1 MAECHGC
8 VIRAPRVS
16 EHGRHGRGT
25 RHWRASRQWHP
36 GGPTSATTSGSASVL
51 AQHAERITAEGR
63 YRIPSLLLIDN
74 ACDFGHGTVKFVVGD
89 EVVVAAVVTGE
100 ADFAVGFGEAFGL
113 LLL

>member
-1 MAECHGC
+1 MKVKRVPLHREP
-8 VIRAPRVS
+8 VNSVLLRIRPLVVNRRR
-16 EHGRHGRGT
+16 E
-25 RHWRASRQWHP
+25 
-36 GGPTSATTSGSASVL
+36 PTSAITPARASAL
-51 AQHAERITAEGR
+51 ARRAERITAEGR

-89 EVVVAAVVTGE
+89 EVVVAAVVAGE

>member
-1 MAECHGC
+1 MKVKRVPLHREP
-8 VIRAPRVS
+8 VNSVLLRIRPLVVNRRR
-16 EHGRHGRGT
+16 E
-25 RHWRASRQWHP
+25 
-36 GGPTSATTSGSASVL
+36 PTSAITPAGAPAL
-51 AQHAERITAEGR
+51 ARCAERITAEGR

-89 EVVVAAVVTGE
+89 EVVVAAVVAGE